1 MKKLQLLDFLAR
13 FWNII
18 ILVFFTLMP
27 NIQEWQYEDSVS
39 KQFCN
44 PVLDLDK
51 IMRSAAYNREL
62 SFVPFDESKGS
73 DKVF

>member
-1 MKKLQLLDFLAR
+1 
-13 FWNII
+13 
-18 ILVFFTLMP
+18 MP